1 MLTKDMFVKRFEF
14 FGLLAGSAIFILFY
28 SWDVSYRY
36 FQYSFLREIF
46 QGGDISFG
54 CLIPNDIDGHVLIRK
69 WCPLCMI
76 VPDCSD
82 KDIQKLCDP
91 KARRVETIW
100 YWCTQRD
107 ATLQQEI
114 SRLNGENK
122 AKWNHISQ
130 CVAWQE
136 LLMGFPGL
144 WATFVGAPW
153 YASTMKLFYQTCF
166 MKYVVHC
173 ESANCSVG
181 SHHLANKAQC
191 EEILVKEYMR
201 LPMMY

>member
-1 MLTKDMFVKRFEF
+1 
-14 FGLLAGSAIFILFY
+14 
-28 SWDVSYRY
+28 
-36 FQYSFLREIF
+36 
-46 QGGDISFG
+46 
-54 CLIPNDIDGHVLIRK
+54 
-69 WCPLCMI
+69 MI

-91 KARRVETIW
+91 RARRVETNW
-100 YWCTQRD
+100 YWCIQRD

-144 WATFVGAPW
+144 
-153 YASTMKLFYQTCF
+153 
-166 MKYVVHC
+166 
-173 ESANCSVG
+173 
-181 SHHLANKAQC
+181 
-191 EEILVKEYMR
+191 
-201 LPMMY
+201 